1 MQAFENIREESVK
14 SGFRAA
20 GIHPFNPDEVLD
32 KLAPNAD
39 RLSPNSKPLPQGRVV
54 NRASFSDRLT
64 QVETNNA
71 ALKLEVQEL
80 RALIHS
86 RKDSPDIE
94 HGKGKRFKAEAT
106 ILTKDEVVERLQ
118 KEQEEK
124 ARHISEMEKKRAAQ
138 ATKKEEE
145 EKAKGLRMQ
154 QAYHTKWESLATRSE
169 KLQSTLIDPEKA
181 HQKKCSI
188 IFFTNGSS
196 GSNGAVSAG
205 QSPSTHKQHKQTNK
219 QTNNCSPS

>member
-1 MQAFENIREESVK
+1 M
-14 SGFRAA
+14 
-20 GIHPFNPDEVLD
+20 
-32 KLAPNAD
+32 
-39 RLSPNSKPLPQGRVV
+39 
-54 NRASFSDRLT
+54 
-64 QVETNNA
+64 
-71 ALKLEVQEL
+71 
-80 RALIHS
+80 
-86 RKDSPDIE
+86 
-94 HGKGKRFKAEAT
+94 
-106 ILTKDEVVERLQ
+106 VERLQ

-181 HQKKCSI
+181 HQKNVQSF
-188 IFFTNGSS
+188 FFTNGSS

-205 QSPSTHKQHKQTNK
+205 QSPHTNN
-219 QTNNCSPS
+219 TNNCSPS

>member
-1 MQAFENIREESVK
+1 M
-14 SGFRAA
+14 
-20 GIHPFNPDEVLD
+20 
-32 KLAPNAD
+32 
-39 RLSPNSKPLPQGRVV
+39 
-54 NRASFSDRLT
+54 
-64 QVETNNA
+64 
-71 ALKLEVQEL
+71 
-80 RALIHS
+80 
-86 RKDSPDIE
+86 
-94 HGKGKRFKAEAT
+94 
-106 ILTKDEVVERLQ
+106 VERLQ

-181 HQKKCSI
+181 HQKNVQS
-188 IFFTNGSS
+188 FFSQMGALGAMEQFPQVRAPPHTN
-196 GSNGAVSAG
+196 N
-205 QSPSTHKQHKQTNK
+205 TNK